1 MKFASIS
8 LLATLVMMAPGCLI
22 EGPDE
27 HCYGDYGP
35 GNGDIGFWWN
45 FELAD
50 GSVTDD
56 CFTAEVARID
66 TRVYDDCDNLEYE
79 VEDRPCEDLGLVMT
93 NFDEGMYYLEMTA
106 HCRSGITTHEGQYE
120 IWVEPGNN
128 EYGDLVLDYLRPCM

>member
-1 MKFASIS
+1 MNCASLS
-8 LLATLVMMAPGCLI
+8 LLATTLMIAPGCFI
-22 EGPDE
+22 EDHE
-27 HCYGDYGP
+27 EDCYDDCGP
-35 GNGDIGFWWN
+35 GNGDIGFWWT

-56 CFTAEVARID
+56 CFMADVARID
-66 TRVYDDCDNLEYE
+66 TRVYDEYDNLEYT
-79 VEDRPCEDLGLVMT
+79 VADRPCEDQGLVMT